1 MTPPEPARRFALRL
15 ALLAAAGLAVAVGAS
30 PLLANGGTV
39 RISRASVGPYLVSVF
54 TSPTPL
60 RTGEVDISVLVQ
72 DAERES
78 ILDVPIE
85 VTATRVGTGTG
96 PGLRPILRYPATR
109 EEATNKLFKA
119 AKFDVHEPGEWEFGI
134 RVGGTEGGVVSFRA
148 ELTNPTLADRP
159 FLLATLIL
167 LPLGILAW
175 LLLGR
180 EEDPSRRSRDQSR
193 IAATT

>member
-1 MTPPEPARRFALRL
+1 MIPPSFSARRRAW
-15 ALLAAAGLAVAVGAS
+15 AAVGLAATVAGLVVAT

-39 RISRASVGPYLVSVF
+39 RISRAAVGPYLVSVF
-54 TSPTPL
+54 SSPTPL

-85 VTATRVGTGTG
+85 VTATPIRVEGGAA
-96 PGLRPILRYPATR
+96 PIRHTATR

-119 AKFDVHEPGEWEFGI
+119 AKFDVLHVGEWAFEVT
-134 RVGGTEGGVVSFRA
+134 VGGEEGGSVAFLA
-148 ELTNPTLADRP
+148 ELTSPTLADRP
-159 FLLATLIL
+159 FLLATLVL

-180 EEDPSRRSRDQSR
+180 EEDPAGRRRDQSR